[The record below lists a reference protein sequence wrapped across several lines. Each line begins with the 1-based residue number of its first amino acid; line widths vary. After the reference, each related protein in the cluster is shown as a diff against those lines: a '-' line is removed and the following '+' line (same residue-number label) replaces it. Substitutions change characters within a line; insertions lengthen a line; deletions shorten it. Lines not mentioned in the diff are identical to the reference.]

1 MGGSEK
7 LSVVELTVPS
17 HVAYREVAARTTAL
31 VCKLALAESRVRDTG
46 RCEALT
52 HQLVSAVGEAFN
64 NIALHGFGDRD
75 PSPVTIVMS
84 FDGISV
90 RVELRDHGAPF
101 DPDRVAAPDLDSL
114 PESGLGLYIIR
125 AFVDRLDYRP
135 GSPNVLV
142 LTRYLDRAPTA

>member
-1 MGGSEK
+1 MIPNFIYWAIHKRKLPITGTGEETRDFTFVDDIVEGTLRMGIISE
-7 LSVVELTVPS
+7 
-17 HVAYREVAARTTAL
+17 
-31 VCKLALAESRVRDTG
+31 
-46 RCEALT
+46 
-52 HQLVSAVGEAFN
+52 AVGEAFN